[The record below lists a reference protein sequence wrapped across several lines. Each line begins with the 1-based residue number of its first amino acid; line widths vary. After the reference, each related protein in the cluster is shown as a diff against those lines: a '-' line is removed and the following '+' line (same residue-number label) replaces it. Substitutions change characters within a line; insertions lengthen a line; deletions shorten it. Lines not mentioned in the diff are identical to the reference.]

1 MRLELQKM
9 NYKIYLVPEIIYDP
23 MPPWSVSCVHF
34 CRNRTC
40 RMAMIGFKGENAS
53 FSPDPGGLRGPG
65 LLRKTHGVAHGLIAL
80 GASWDRPGAW
90 ATFL

>member
-34 CRNRTC
+34 CRNWTC
-40 RMAMIGFKGENAS
+40 RMAMIGFKGKNAS

-65 LLRKTHGVAHGLIAL
+65 LPVAP
-80 GASWDRPGAW
+80 WDRSRACPLCSGNR
-90 ATFL
+90 